1 MGQRPIKPPISF
13 LALWTSFISFF
24 SFLQILSTTQEP
36 KDSDLEYLEVRLYLL
51 LDVLTLGY
59 YSGWTFWFWP
69 GILRLEAGWE

>member
-1 MGQRPIKPPISF
+1 MGQRPIEPPNAF

-51 LDVLTLGY
+51 LDALTLGY
-59 YSGWTFWFWP
+59 YSG
-69 GILRLEAGWE
+69 